1 MFGYLCKRIVYI
13 AFTVAVMSVLVFWI
27 TQVLPGNVAH
37 TILGDFAKPE
47 DVAMLEHKLGLDQ
60 PVHTQYLRWAGS
72 LLRGDLGQSLVMNRP
87 VASVLWD
94 AVGRS
99 AMLAALSFAM
109 VTVFGIWLGIAA
121 GIRHGRWTDR
131 IISTATYVKLS
142 VPEFFWAILLLMLFS
157 GYLGW
162 LPATGYSSPDEGI
175 AQWLRHLVLPSVT
188 LALGLIAHV
197 SRLTRSSVID
207 VMQSPYIRAA
217 RARGVPEGRL
227 VRRHALRNALLPT
240 VTVLA
245 IDIGVLMGGVV
256 VAETIFSYPG
266 LGRLLIQSI
275 QQADIPMVQAAMMVV
290 TFVYAA
296 ANLLADVLYAFLNP
310 RIRYGGAAGH

>member
-1 MFGYLCKRIVYI
+1 MFGYLLKRLLYI
-13 AFTVAVMSVLVFWI
+13 ALTVWVMSMLIFWI

-47 DVAMLEHKLGLDQ
+47 DIAMLERKLGLDD
-60 PVHTQYLRWAGS
+60 PAHVQYLRWAGG
-72 LLRGDLGQSLVMNRP
+72 LLRGDLGQSLVMERP
-87 VASVLWD
+87 VAQVLWD

-99 AMLAALSFAM
+99 AMLAAVSFAM
-109 VTVFGIWLGIAA
+109 VVVFGIWLGVAA
-121 GIRHGRWTDR
+121 GVRHGRMADR
-131 IISTATYVKLS
+131 IISTATYMKMS
-142 VPEFFWAILLLMLFS
+142 VPEFFWAIVLLMLFS

-162 LPATGYSSPDEGI
+162 FPATGYRAPAEGVLR
-175 AQWLRHLVLPSVT
+175 WLQHLILPAAT
-188 LALGLIAHV
+188 LALGLIGHV
-197 SRLTRSSVID
+197 SRLTRSSMID
-207 VMQSPYIRAA
+207 VMRSPYIRAA
-217 RARGVPEGRL
+217 RARGLSESQL
-227 VRRHALRNALLPT
+227 VRTHALRNALLPT
-240 VTVLA
+240 VTILA

-275 QQADIPMVQAAMMVV
+275 QQMDVPMVQASMMVV

-310 RIRYGGAAGH
+310 KIRYGNGGH